1 MMYYSPLR
9 YPGGKSKLAPFMEII
24 IDKLDIKGGTYV
36 EPFAGGAGIALELL
50 QKNIVERIVINDYDK
65 AIAAFWKAVVN
76 ENERFIQ
83 KMYETPVTIDEWYRQ
98 RIIVQ
103 NTKKYS
109 FELGF
114 ATFFLNRTNRSG
126 IINGGPIGGYDQNGK
141 WKLDVRF
148 NKQKLEKRIRSIG
161 ERKEDIYVYNKDAKS
176 LIVNYLPRY
185 GERTLVYFDPPYFEK
200 GKELYMNYFTLK
212 DHKEIERV
220 IRENIQCKWIIT
232 YDDTEEITNIYDRYI
247 IRRFDLNYSAAEKR
261 TASELMIFPDDE
273 MCPTTEE
280 LEKKEICIN
289 FR

>member
-1 MMYYSPLR
+1 MYYSPLR

-148 NKQKLEKRIRSIG
+148 NKQKLEKRIRAIG

-232 YDDTEEITNIYDRYI
+232 YDDTEEITKIYDRYI

>member
-1 MMYYSPLR
+1 MYYSPLR

-148 NKQKLEKRIRSIG
+148 NKQKLEKRIRAIG

-247 IRRFDLNYSAAEKR
+247 IRRFDLIYSAAEKR

-280 LEKKEICIN
+280 LEKKGICIN